1 MAKGKTSGKSD
12 QNYWSR
18 YKSNKTWEVNR
29 KRKLT
34 KHLKK
39 HPNDTVAAKAITNIK
54 YRRQTP
60 KAPFWTPGMIRVAS
74 LFKQATGKVNT
85 EMFNANHKIQQD
97 AMIAYGAASRGTLVK
112 VNQTSRVDFTLGA
125 RAHDRYGRQAWMR

>member
-1 MAKGKTSGKSD
+1 MAKGKTSSKSD

-18 YKSNKTWEVNR
+18 YKSNKVWETNR

-34 KHLKK
+34 RHIKK
-39 HPNDTVAAKAITNIK
+39 HPNDTIAVKATQNIK
-54 YRRQTP
+54 YRRGTP
-60 KAPFWTPGMIRVAS
+60 KDPQWTPGNIRIAK
-74 LFKQATGKVNT
+74 LFKEFAGFVNRD
-85 EMFNANHKIQQD
+85 MFNSNHKIQLD
-97 AMIAYGAASRGTLVK
+97 ALNTYNKSAKFVK